1 MIILSTLAESI
12 KSAATLILADDEK
25 TPEEFFKR
33 IFLFDT
39 ETIVPEKLGVDDSP
53 WNKVTPET
61 KDAGTVGLPTK
72 IIAPEVLSSV
82 ASGPTSNLIC
92 LESLST
98 FVNIVVPEEGLTKLY
113 VLSDRLLFN

>member
-1 MIILSTLAESI
+1 MIILVTLAAAIE
-12 KSAATLILADDEK
+12 SAATLILAVDEN

-39 ETIVPEKLGVDDSP
+39 ETMVPEKLGEDDAP
-53 WNKVTPET
+53 WNKLTPET

-72 IIAPEVLSSV
+72 IITPEVLSSV
-82 ASGPTSNLIC
+82 ASGPTSNLIS

-98 FVNIVVPEEGLTKLY
+98 FVNIVVPEEGLTKL
-113 VLSDRLLFN
+113 